1 MEIQLQ
7 ELVEKIRKD
16 GVETAEAE
24 ASEIVKKAGER
35 AEAILKSA
43 RAEADAL
50 VRSAKEE
57 SEKFERAAVS
67 SVTQAARNLMLSFRD
82 GIEAELERI
91 VRRDTK
97 AAYDADTL
105 KVLVPETVKAW
116 IAKSGVNDI
125 AVLLSE
131 KDIAK
136 LESSLTGT
144 LRDEISKGLV
154 IRADRN
160 LDAGFR
166 IAVKDGS
173 AYYDFS
179 ASSVA
184 DLFSAYLN
192 PRVAE
197 ILKSAAKGL

>member
-1 MEIQLQ
+1 MDIQLQ

-24 ASEIVKKAGER
+24 SAEIVKKAGER
-35 AEAILKSA
+35 AEAILNAA

-67 SVTQAARNLMLSFRD
+67 SVTQAARNLMISFRD

-105 KVLVPETVKAW
+105 KALVPETVKAW

-131 KDIAK
+131 KDAAK
-136 LESSLTGT
+136 LESALTGT

-154 IRADRN
+154 IRVDRN

-166 IAVKDGS
+166 IATKDGS

-179 ASSVA
+179 AGSVA

>member
-1 MEIQLQ
+1 MDIQLQ

-24 ASEIVKKAGER
+24 SAEIVKKAGER
-35 AEAILKSA
+35 AEAILKAA

-67 SVTQAARNLMLSFRD
+67 SVTQAARNLMISFRD

-105 KVLVPETVKAW
+105 KALVPETVKAW

-131 KDIAK
+131 KDAAK
-136 LESSLTGT
+136 LESALTGT

-154 IRADRN
+154 IRVDRN

-166 IAVKDGS
+166 IATKDGS

-179 ASSVA
+179 AGSVA

>member
-24 ASEIVKKAGER
+24 SAEIVKKAGER

-67 SVTQAARNLMLSFRD
+67 SVTQAARNLMISFRD

-91 VRRDTK
+91 IRRDTK
-97 AAYDADTL
+97 AAYDANTL

-125 AVLLSE
+125 AVLLSGP
-131 KDIAK
+131 DAAK
-136 LESSLTGT
+136 LEASLTET
-144 LRDEISKGLV
+144 LRTEISKGLV

-166 IAVKDGS
+166 IAAKDGS

-179 ASSVA
+179 ADSVA